1 MSQRMRARARAAAAG
16 LTAGCATADIP
27 ARYHTL
33 SNTRATLLIHD
44 WLRCCSLPLLVLP
57 HRCCHTAPAAWARLG
72 CYYADDVTLHVRRL
86 PHSLCPFFSSQRP
99 YPIAEKIAEIKL
111 R

>member
-1 MSQRMRARARAAAAG
+1 MSQRLRARARAAAAG

-33 SNTRATLLIHD
+33 SNTRATLLLHD
-44 WLRCCSLPLLVLP
+44 WLRCCRLPLLVLP

-72 CYYADDVTLHVRRL
+72 CYYADMSRCTFGASPIPSALS
-86 PHSLCPFFSSQRP
+86 SLLNGHIR
-99 YPIAEKIAEIKL
+99 
-111 R
+111 